1 MNVSDLESPRSKA
14 RRSTTRLRLRP
25 GSLAKVDR
33 FESGRRLEALSR
45 DEPKLATAPSPV
57 ASFTS
62 DEIHSFQSDDAMA
75 AGMIGVILGLAFLF
89 LLTLVVGVSI
99 WTLVVTH

>member
-14 RRSTTRLRLRP
+14 RRSTTWLRP
-25 GSLAKVDR
+25 QPGTLVKVDR

-45 DEPKLATAPSPV
+45 DEPKLATAASPI

-62 DEIHSFQSDDAMA
+62 NEIRSFQNDDAMA
-75 AGMIGVILGLAFLF
+75 AGMIGVILGLAFLC
-89 LLTLVVGVSI
+89 LLTLVVGASI
-99 WTLVVTH
+99 WTLMVTH